1 MNTTNEIQQHER
13 ALLILSHIIEVERRI
28 ESAFSYSEY
37 VIEEWVKDYHFKRL
51 EINKAI
57 LIKLTKYYNENY
69 KITRCA
75 NRSVCI

>member
-28 ESAFSYSEY
+28 RISESKLSQ
-37 VIEEWVKDYHFKRL
+37 HFTNSWEIKRL

-57 LIKLTKYYNENY
+57 LTKITRYYNENY
-69 KITRCA
+69 KIPRCA